1 MIVIPLPKENLMSKP
16 NQNSLAQS
24 IEKGIEGF
32 IKLLKQSVEDG
43 NQKRLTI
50 QNKEGKVLFET
61 TLTLGVILLA
71 FVLIG
76 GWWVLIL
83 AGILGVLGNYRLAVV
98 NVNSVPNIVQE
109 PKTMPKAD
117 TPPTEE

>member
-1 MIVIPLPKENLMSKP
+1 MSKP

>member
-1 MIVIPLPKENLMSKP
+1 MSKP
-16 NQNSLAQS
+16 TQRNVAQS

-32 IKLLKQSVEDG
+32 IKLFKQSVEEG

-50 QNKEGKVLFET
+50 QNKEGKVLFDT
-61 TLTLGVILLA
+61 TLTLGVVILV

-98 NVNSVPNIVQE
+98 NSNSVPNIVQE
-109 PKTMPKAD
+109 PKSKPE
-117 TPPTEE
+117 TPHTEE